1 MKASP
6 DVADQPARILVVDDE
21 RDNRELLEIILTREG
36 FLVETADSGEEAL
49 ASVARQ
55 PPDLILLDVMMP
67 GMNGYEVAA
76 KIKGD
81 LATKNVSVIMVTAL
95 SDRNARMRA
104 ETAGAEDYLT
114 KPIDR
119 SELCVRVKNLLRLKK
134 PAA

>member
-1 MKASP
+1 MSP
-6 DVADQPARILVVDDE
+6 SPAGQPARILVVDDE